1 MDVLSGFGRY
11 CYAIALIAFGLRQI
25 VCPSFVRLVPGLP
38 SWLPWPAAWAVL
50 SGVILVSVGWAILI
64 GRRMQLAAM
73 VAGTLFLFLFVFLH
87 VPQIIGNPLAGFV
100 WTNPCKT
107 LALLGAALCLTEHRI
122 DSAGVSFAV
131 IRLAKKLRPL
141 SWIFLGVFLVVCG
154 VQHFVY
160 AGFVDTLVPA
170 WIPPGPR
177 FWTCFSGIALV
188 VGGLGLAL
196 PKTARLAALLVGIM
210 IFLWVILLHI
220 PLTVEKKNLFEF
232 DGVLEALALS
242 GAAFMLVGR
251 RKTTG

>member
-1 MDVLSGFGRY
+1 MDVLPVFGRC

-25 VCPSFVRLVPGLP
+25 VSLSFVRLVPGVP
-38 SWLPWPAAWAVL
+38 SWMPWPVAWAG
-50 SGVILVSVGWAILI
+50 STGIILAGVGWAILV
-64 GRRMQLAAM
+64 GRRAQLAAM
-73 VAGTLFLFLFVFLH
+73 LAGIFFLLLFVFLY

-107 LALLGAALCLTEHRI
+107 LALLGAALWLAEHRI
-122 DSAGVSFAV
+122 DSAGVSFAE
-131 IRLAKKLRPL
+131 IRLTHRLRPL
-141 SWIFLGVFLVVCG
+141 GWIFLSVFLVVCG

-196 PKTARLAALLVGIM
+196 PKTARLAAMLVGIM

-220 PLTVEKKNLFEF
+220 PLTAEKKSLFEF
-232 DGVLEALALS
+232 DGIFEALALS
-242 GAAFMLVGR
+242 GAAFLLVGR